1 MRLAP
6 APGRGSARVAAAV
19 AAAAVLLVLP
29 ACGDESSTDGDGG
42 ADDTSSTS
50 TSESSSESA
59 DPATADWP
67 ACDEVWVDGAEIPGR
82 YKGCLGDEGPV
93 KADKF
98 LCSSGQVLVTY
109 GEHFYGVTGG
119 PVNEVEGGLA
129 DDKTYAGAKQSCLA

>member
-6 APGRGSARVAAAV
+6 APGRGSSKVAAAV
-19 AAAAVLLVLP
+19 AAVAVLLLLA
-29 ACGDESSTDGDGG
+29 ACGEESSTDDDGG
-42 ADDTSSTS
+42 ADDPSGASTS
-50 TSESSSESA
+50 QSA
-59 DPATADWP
+59 DAATADWP

-98 LCSSGQVLVTY
+98 LCSSGQVLVSY
-109 GEHFYGVTGG
+109 GDRFYGVTGG
-119 PVNEVEGGLA
+119 PVNEVEGRLA